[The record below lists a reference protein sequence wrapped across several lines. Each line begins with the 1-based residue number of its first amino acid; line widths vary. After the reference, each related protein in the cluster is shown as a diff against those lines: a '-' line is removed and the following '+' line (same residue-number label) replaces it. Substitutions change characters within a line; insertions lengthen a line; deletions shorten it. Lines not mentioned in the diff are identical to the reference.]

1 MLRVLRCMHFI
12 HLLLSFS
19 LLRARGLSTF
29 ARRFTAS
36 ARTIDP
42 SIDQFFFLSI
52 AHSLPFLFFLSFFLS
67 LSTLLFLLRWIILL
81 NVRRFFS
88 TLRSIHHLVSRDLKL
103 SSLRVSFRNS
113 FFLIRTIS
121 SPSFKITSL
130 WYFVLIFSSPS
141 FLPLSFS
148 SSITCFDRRE
158 KQAYAWAGKSRLY
171 SSYNLTRRRVDE
183 KNIRE
188 EKDTTID
195 VYTSRRSRQFKG
207 LEDFFSFF
215 FFF

>member
-1 MLRVLRCMHFI
+1 MSDQPRCVSNWPPAYDNLSYSITVPRISLNFNDPSYGMLRVLRCMHFI

-121 SPSFKITSL
+121 SPSLKITSL
-130 WYFVLIFSSPS
+130 
-141 FLPLSFS
+141 
-148 SSITCFDRRE
+148 
-158 KQAYAWAGKSRLY
+158 
-171 SSYNLTRRRVDE
+171 
-183 KNIRE
+183 
-188 EKDTTID
+188 
-195 VYTSRRSRQFKG
+195 
-207 LEDFFSFF
+207 
-215 FFF
+215 